1 MHLRNGQFGILP
13 LQFGIL
19 PLQFGSTH
27 ARGVDC
33 LLCSFSFTGFAQSP
47 IFIPSLAPHPTPP
60 PDPDPYP
67 DPPQKSRT
75 GHASLAWTLPKTC
88 VVCSCSD
95 QQQENGVSAPHFST
109 DIDSILEDLQASQ
122 LCIMLL
128 HIYSY
133 A

>member
-27 ARGVDC
+27 ARGFDC
-33 LLCSFSFTGFAQSP
+33 LLCSFSFSDFAQSQ
-47 IFIPSLAPHPTPP
+47 IFIYSPTPP
-60 PDPDPYP
+60 PDPYP